1 MEKNEKF
8 KHFIVF
14 AVVIF
19 ITLLFTGCKTTEHTD
34 IGSIRETSA
43 FVLGELES
51 KIDAFD
57 RNVGRAIERS
67 KSIEDEVA
75 RLDYLFGE
83 YEQAA
88 LRLREDLRKAKAEL
102 EKIQNIYDSSDS
114 DSTVNDS
121 GTSGNNNLK
130 D

>member
-1 MEKNEKF
+1 MVIK

-14 AVVIF
+14 TVICC
-19 ITLLFTGCKTTEHTD
+19 ISLLFIGCKSAEHTD
-34 IGSIRETSA
+34 IGSIRKTGT
-43 FVLGELES
+43 FILGELES
-51 KIDAFD
+51 SIEDFD

-67 KSIEDEVA
+67 KCIEDEVA

-88 LRLREDLRKAKAEL
+88 LQLRECYRKAKAEL
-102 EKIQNIYDSSDS
+102 EALQNIYDNSDS
-114 DSTVNDS
+114 SGVVDDS
-121 GTSGNNNLK
+121 GTSDNNNLK

>member
-1 MEKNEKF
+1 MVIK

-14 AVVIF
+14 VTVCIS
-19 ITLLFTGCKTTEHTD
+19 LLFIGCKTTEHTD
-34 IGSIRETSA
+34 IGNIRESSA
-43 FVLGELES
+43 FVIGELES
-51 KIDAFD
+51 SIEAFD
-57 RNVGRAIERS
+57 RNVGRAVERS
-67 KSIEDEVA
+67 KGIEDEVA

-102 EKIQNIYDSSDS
+102 EALQNIYDSSDS

-121 GTSGNNNLK
+121 VKSGNNNLK

>member
-1 MEKNEKF
+1 MF
-8 KHFIVF
+8 KKLFILFV
-14 AVVIF
+14 AVCMS
-19 ITLLFTGCKTTEHTD
+19 LLLIGCKTTEHTD
-34 IGSIRETSA
+34 IGNIRESSTY
-43 FVLGELES
+43 VIGELES

-57 RNVGRAIERS
+57 RNVGRAVERS

-102 EKIQNIYDSSDS
+102 EALQNIYDSSDI
-114 DSTVNDS
+114 DSIVDDS
-121 GTSGNNNLK
+121 CESCNNNTK
-130 D
+130 S

>member
-1 MEKNEKF
+1 MVKKV
-8 KHFIVF
+8 IVMS
-14 AVVIF
+14 AVCMS
-19 ITLLFTGCKTTEHTD
+19 LLFIGCKTTEHTD
-34 IGSIRETSA
+34 IGNIRETGA
-43 FVLGELES
+43 FLIGELES

-57 RNVGRAIERS
+57 RNVGRAVERS

-102 EKIQNIYDSSDS
+102 EKIQNIYGNSGSDN
-114 DSTVNDS
+114 TVNDS
-121 GTSGNNNLK
+121 GKSGNNNLK

>member
-1 MEKNEKF
+1 MVIK

-14 AVVIF
+14 TVICC
-19 ITLLFTGCKTTEHTD
+19 ISLLFIGCKSAEHTD
-34 IGSIRETSA
+34 IGNIRETSA

-51 KIDAFD
+51 KIDDFD
-57 RNVGRAIERS
+57 RNVGRAVERS

-88 LRLREDLRKAKAEL
+88 LRLHEDLRKAKAEL
-102 EKIQNIYDSSDS
+102 KALQNIYDNSDS
-114 DSTVNDS
+114 SGTVNDNIK
-121 GTSGNNNLK
+121 SGNNNLK

>member
-1 MEKNEKF
+1 MVIK

-14 AVVIF
+14 TVICC
-19 ITLLFTGCKTTEHTD
+19 ISLLFIGCKSAEHTD
-34 IGSIRETSA
+34 IGSIRESSSY
-43 FVLGELES
+43 VLGELES

-102 EKIQNIYDSSDS
+102 EEIQNIYDNSDS

-121 GTSGNNNLK
+121 GQSGNNNFK